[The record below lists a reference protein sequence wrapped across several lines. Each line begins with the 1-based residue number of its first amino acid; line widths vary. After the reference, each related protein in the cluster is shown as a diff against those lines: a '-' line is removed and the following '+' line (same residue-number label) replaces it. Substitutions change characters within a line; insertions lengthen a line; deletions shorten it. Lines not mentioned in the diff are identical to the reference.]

1 MYAPLTGRRRLL
13 AAFAAAPAQTCVATC
28 NGLNGRRSISCHRAS
43 WRTSGLL
50 LIVLF
55 GLTGGCEARR
65 SSEFTIVALPD
76 TQYYA
81 ADHPE
86 ILQAQSQWLVA
97 EGSTSDL
104 ALVVHEGDIVD
115 KDEPRQW
122 AVASRSLHLLDGVV
136 PYMVTSGNH
145 DYARGANVITRNSL
159 INRYF
164 PAATFAAMPSFGGTF
179 EPNHVENSFQLL
191 DAPGGPWLI
200 LSLEFGPRD
209 AVLAWANRVLKQ
221 HAANP
226 AIVVTHAYLYSD
238 DTRYDHL
245 TRPDQ
250 LWNPHAYLDDRVPG
264 SVNDGEE
271 IWRKLIRDNDNI
283 LFVLCGHDLEDGVGR
298 LTSTRAD
305 GTQVHQLLANFQ
317 MEPLGGGGY
326 LRLMRFNPIERRVTV
341 QTYSPV
347 SDTFKTDPDD
357 EFSLDY

>member
-1 MYAPLTGRRRLL
+1 VATFNGRTSTVRFLAADLLPDSMTLRAARRR
-13 AAFAAAPAQTCVATC
+13 AP
-28 NGLNGRRSISCHRAS
+28 GLGVP
-43 WRTSGLL
+43 GLVVTWM
-50 LIVLF
+50 VL
-55 GLTGGCEARR
+55 GGGCEAHR
-65 SSEFTIVALPD
+65 SGDFTIVALPD

-86 ILQAQSQWLVA
+86 ILRAQSEWLVA
-97 EGSTSDL
+97 HGTTSEV

-122 AVASRSLHLLDGVV
+122 AAASGSLHLLDGVV

-145 DYARGANVITRNSL
+145 DYTRTATVVTRSSL

-164 PAATFAAMPSFGGTF
+164 PAATFSAMPSFGGTF
-179 EPNHVENSFQLL
+179 EPDHVENAFQLI

-209 AVLAWANRVLKQ
+209 AVLAWANRIVKQ
-221 HAANP
+221 HASTP
-226 AIVVTHAYLYSD
+226 TIVVTHAYLYSD

-250 LWNPHAYLDDRVPG
+250 LWNPHVYLDDRAPG

-298 LTSTRAD
+298 LTSTRRD
-305 GTQVHQLLANFQ
+305 GSQVHQLLANFQ

-326 LRLMRFNPIERRVTV
+326 LRVMRFSPAEHRVAV
-341 QTYSPV
+341 QTYSPL
-347 SDTFKTDPDD
+347 SDTFKTDPDND
-357 EFSLDY
+357 FSLDY